1 MPVCREVDKPDGST
15 QQATGASDT
24 RSGSPTLDK
33 PDRSTYV
40 HRVDRVCDPPDGEID
55 MTITTTTLRPGLL
68 VSLRTSLTGNVSY
81 SKRDIDTKREDKKHV
96 ASWETERTIADVDEH
111 ERATKVRGQAA
122 YLVRRNCVQSA
133 FGYLCPEDKAAELD
147 AAVIEARKL
156 IEEFNKTAKMSR
168 IGVYV
173 VTGRIAPDDVEAVK
187 AINSEV
193 RELMDQMATGIQNLD
208 VKAVRDAAAKANG
221 IGQMLSVDAQARIK
235 VAVELARESARRI
248 VKAGEMAAQEVD
260 TVTIRRITEARTAFL
275 DLDEVA
281 EVAAPEAEARAVDF
295 EPVDVVPT
303 QAPAVPAFELE
314 F

>member
-1 MPVCREVDKPDGST
+1 
-15 QQATGASDT
+15 
-24 RSGSPTLDK
+24 
-33 PDRSTYV
+33 
-40 HRVDRVCDPPDGEID
+40 